1 MARLIVSPGTA
12 QAREVILKVGVNSIG
27 RAPANDVTIDDGSV
41 SGSHC
46 QLIVS
51 DGTVRLRDV
60 GSTNGTLVN
69 DRPVLETDLAPGQ
82 RIQVGRVQL
91 MFAADDSSSSS
102 APAETAATVPRIRDR
117 SAP

>member
-1 MARLIVSPGTA
+1 MIAACNKGMARLIVSPGTA
-12 QAREVILKVGVNSIG
+12 QAREVVLKVGVNSIG

-51 DGTVRLRDV
+51 DGTVRIRDI
-60 GSTNGTLVN
+60 GSTNGTFVN
-69 DRPVLETDLAPGQ
+69 DTPVSETDLAPGH

-91 MFAADDSSSSS
+91 MFQADD
-102 APAETAATVPRIRDR
+102 TA
-117 SAP
+117 